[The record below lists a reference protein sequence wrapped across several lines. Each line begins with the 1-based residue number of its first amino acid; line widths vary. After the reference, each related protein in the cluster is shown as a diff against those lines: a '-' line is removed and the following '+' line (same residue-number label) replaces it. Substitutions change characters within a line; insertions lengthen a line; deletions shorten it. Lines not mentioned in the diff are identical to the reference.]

1 MLQDLSASVL
11 FPSCLQHRS
20 FGQWWILFFIFFSS
34 SWLCSVLFFCACAC
48 SSTRLLFVAWL
59 CRICIS
65 LRSKTCFWLFACELE
80 VNISASGQNVFF
92 FRVHGRSFMIWSRQ
106 CKSRNPDRV
115 WSCTWLLWKSDFNH
129 FWYLFIKETKLQVFS
144 LQMGQNTD
152 VEIKNFI
159 CFVTSAAINCTF
171 PFSTPCGY
179 MHVNL

>member
-1 MLQDLSASVL
+1 MSSFHRVCSTEVLVSGEYCSLS
-11 FPSCLQHRS
+11 
-20 FGQWWILFFIFFSS
+20 FS
-34 SWLCSVLFFCACAC
+34 LLPDFVPCC
-48 SSTRLLFVAWL
+48 SSVHVHVLPLGFFLLLDFVA
-59 CRICIS
+59 
-65 LRSKTCFWLFACELE
+65 FASRWEAKRAFDYLH
-80 VNISASGQNVFF
+80 VSWKLIFQLQVKMFFF

-159 CFVTSAAINCTF
+159 CFVTSAALNCTF

>member
-115 WSCTWLLWKSDFNH
+115 WSCTWLLLWFQP
-129 FWYLFIKETKLQVFS
+129 LLVFIYKRNKIAGIFS
-144 LQMGQNTD
+144 ANGAKHRCRN
-152 VEIKNFI
+152 
-159 CFVTSAAINCTF
+159 
-171 PFSTPCGY
+171 
-179 MHVNL
+179 